1 MDAKSESVPLDK
13 FLELQNQFLQLQALL
28 EQFLHVPVASLQ
40 KDQTVVKL
48 PDEAAAKLLAQPEEL
63 ALLTLI

>member
-28 EQFLHVPVASLQ
+28 EQLLHVPVAPLQ